1 MKPFSLII
9 HVDETGRPGF
19 RFEPNEPHGVTE
31 TLQLLQ
37 IIGQIVGATQIGG
50 NLREEKKDDRGT
62 EA

>member
-1 MKPFSLII
+1 MKAFELII
-9 HVDETGRPGF
+9 KVDENGRPGF

-37 IIGQIVGATQIGG
+37 IISQIVGATQIGG
-50 NLREEKKDDRGT
+50 QLREEKKDGRGT